1 VREVDPLSDRLRK
14 WDALGA
20 AEEDLMKQRIVN
32 VGKPVPMPPSSGK
45 SKKDRS
51 KMKAAKQARKK
62 QRGRR

>member
-1 VREVDPLSDRLRK
+1 VDPLKQNLDGWETDGLKR
-14 WDALGA
+14 
-20 AEEDLMKQRIVN
+20 AERDLMNQRIVN